1 MRAGQRRLN
10 SCPDSR
16 PPLLQVWFALMLQ
29 LLTFLLFIIGR
40 KRRGDLMLLLR
51 LVLSLIVATM
61 KAPFPLPLKA
71 WLLSVLE
78 R

>member
-29 LLTFLLFIIGR
+29 LLFVIGR
-40 KRRGDLMLLLR
+40 KRRGDLLLLLR